1 MTNHNISKPV
11 RVASIDIFR
20 ALTMLCMIFVN
31 DFWSLLNVPHWL
43 GHARTGEDF
52 LGFSD
57 VVFPAFL
64 FAIGLSIPFAI
75 ENRIAKGETQLKTI
89 IHILLRTFALL
100 VMGVFMVNTEAGIS
114 REIGMSRPVFIILMV
129 TGFFLIWNVYP
140 KVKSGWKKYLF
151 IALQLLGVA
160 LLIYLAFVFRDK
172 SGAIMQKRWW
182 GILGLIGWTYLPC
195 ALIYLLARKR
205 LYIHLLFLLAFIL
218 LNMAGSNHWLGFFK
232 GYINSNGA
240 HQTLTMS
247 GIIVSL
253 LFVRYASVYRLNKLF
268 AILIGAG
275 AGLLL
280 AGFAARNFW
289 IISKNSA
296 TPSWIFL
303 CTGISVLLYVF
314 LYWLVETK
322 RKERWF
328 GIIKPAGTATLT
340 CYLVPSIVYSLFQL
354 FSVKFPDIIRMY
366 PVGLL
371 KSLVFAL
378 LIIGITAL
386 LGKLHI
392 KLKI

>member
-1 MTNHNISKPV
+1 M
-11 RVASIDIFR
+11 RVASIDVFR
-20 ALTMLCMIFVN
+20 AFTMLCMIFVN
-31 DFWSLLNVPHWL
+31 DLWSLLNVPHWL
-43 GHARTGEDF
+43 GHAGFDEDF

-64 FAIGLSIPFAI
+64 FAIGLSLPFAI
-75 ENRIAKGETQLKTI
+75 ENRIFKGETPLKTI

-114 REIGMSRPVFIILMV
+114 RETGMQRPVFIILMV

-151 IALQLLGVA
+151 IALQLVGVA
-160 LLIYLAFVFRDK
+160 LLIYLAFIFRDK

-195 ALIYLLARKR
+195 ALIYLVARYR
-205 LYIHLLFLLAFIL
+205 LLIHLFFLLAFIL
-218 LNMAGSNHWLGFFK
+218 LNMAGSNNWLGNFS

-247 GIIVSL
+247 GIIVSI
-253 LFVRYASVYRLNKLF
+253 LFVKYASANKLKTIF
-268 AILIGAG
+268 AILIGVG

-289 IISKNSA
+289 IINKISA

-303 CTGISVLLYVF
+303 CTGISVWLYVF
-314 LYWLVETK
+314 LYWFVETK
-322 RKERWF
+322 RKEHWF
-328 GIIKPAGTATLT
+328 GIVKPAGTATLT
-340 CYLVPSIVYSLFQL
+340 CYLVPSVVYSLFQL
-354 FSVKFPDIIRMY
+354 FSVKFPDAIRTY
-366 PVGLL
+366 PFGLL
-371 KSLVFAL
+371 KSLAFAL
-378 LIIGITAL
+378 LIVGITTL
-386 LGKLHI
+386 LGKLRI